1 MVSQII
7 LGAPGAQP
15 TVLEAMSTSLTGVS
29 ADAKSTTND
38 SFLRHDTYF
47 FKDGNITFLVD
58 GTLYC
63 VHRYFFSRD
72 SVYFS
77 TKFSQL
83 GVRDHESL
91 NTVISLSDVERS
103 DFEAFLSVI
112 YPTNF
117 DEHNLSYDQWRSVL
131 HLSTRWGFA
140 SLRKLALRLVK
151 PPTPCDQ
158 LLLARTYGIDHWVL
172 PSLSALCERTTPI
185 SLNEARQ
192 MRIEDVVLV
201 ATVREDIHNDGTKT
215 EIPLRIEA
223 TQTRIA
229 QTAGDVIGP
238 ASLKSIAV
246 PKAPVLAEA
255 VNAGPVAEGDSDNG
269 SKTVA
274 TSPEEDNSD
283 KRGSDEHLPPK
294 AGASVVSLGE
304 NNKQE
309 VEQQTQEATSENMSG
324 DRVEEDHPSE
334 SKDGTSE
341 KESKKTEEETR
352 ETGADLGADKVKAE
366 TAPSDRPHIASSLTE
381 EPEAQEQS
389 KKPEPADEASA
400 APTISRS
407 ASVASEP
414 QAPARAT
421 PLYWRRLTS
430 RYMSVGPQPS

>member
-1 MVSQII
+1 MVSQIT
-7 LGAPGAQP
+7 LGAPEVQP
-15 TVLEAMSTSLTGVS
+15 TVLEAMSTSVIGVS
-29 ADAKSTTND
+29 ADAKPTTND

-72 SVYFS
+72 SVYFF

-91 NTVISLSDVERS
+91 NTVISLSDVERH

-117 DEHNLSYDQWRSVL
+117 DEHDLSYEQWRSVL

-140 SLRKLALRLVK
+140 SLRKLALRSVK

-158 LLLARTYGIDHWVL
+158 LLLARTYGIDYWVL

-201 ATVREDIHNDGTKT
+201 ATVREGIRNDGPKT

-223 TQTRIA
+223 IQAKIA

-238 ASLKSIAV
+238 DGLKSVAV
-246 PKAPVLAEA
+246 PVLAEA
-255 VNAGPVAEGDSDNG
+255 VNAGPGAEGDSDNG

-294 AGASVVSLGE
+294 AGASVASLGE

-309 VEQQTQEATSENMSG
+309 VEQQAQEATSENTSG
-324 DRVEEDHPSE
+324 DRAEDHPSE

-341 KESKKTEEETR
+341 KESKKTGEEAR

-366 TAPSDRPHIASSLTE
+366 TASNDAPRIANALTA
-381 EPEAQEQS
+381 EPEAQEES
-389 KKPEPADEASA
+389 KKSERAVEASA
-400 APTISRS
+400 PTTVSRT
-407 ASVASEP
+407 ASVASAAQDP
-414 QAPARAT
+414 QPPARAA
-421 PLYWRRLTS
+421 PLYWRRLTA

>member
-1 MVSQII
+1 
-7 LGAPGAQP
+7 
-15 TVLEAMSTSLTGVS
+15 
-29 ADAKSTTND
+29 
-38 SFLRHDTYF
+38 
-47 FKDGNITFLVD
+47 
-58 GTLYC
+58 
-63 VHRYFFSRD
+63 
-72 SVYFS
+72 
-77 TKFSQL
+77 
-83 GVRDHESL
+83 
-91 NTVISLSDVERS
+91 
-103 DFEAFLSVI
+103 
-112 YPTNF
+112 
-117 DEHNLSYDQWRSVL
+117 
-131 HLSTRWGFA
+131 
-140 SLRKLALRLVK
+140 
-151 PPTPCDQ
+151 
-158 LLLARTYGIDHWVL
+158 
-172 PSLSALCERTTPI
+172 
-185 SLNEARQ
+185 

-201 ATVREDIHNDGTKT
+201 ATVREDIRNDGSKT

-223 TQTRIA
+223 TQAMIT

-255 VNAGPVAEGDSDNG
+255 VNTGPVVEGDSDNG

-283 KRGSDEHLPPK
+283 KRGSDEHLVSPSAVLASSEMQRIDETQPPK
-294 AGASVVSLGE
+294 AGTSVVSLGE

-334 SKDGTSE
+334 PKDGTSE

-366 TAPSDRPHIASSLTE
+366 TAPSDGPHIASTLTE

-389 KKPEPADEASA
+389 KKPEPADEASV

-407 ASVASEP
+407 ASIAQEP